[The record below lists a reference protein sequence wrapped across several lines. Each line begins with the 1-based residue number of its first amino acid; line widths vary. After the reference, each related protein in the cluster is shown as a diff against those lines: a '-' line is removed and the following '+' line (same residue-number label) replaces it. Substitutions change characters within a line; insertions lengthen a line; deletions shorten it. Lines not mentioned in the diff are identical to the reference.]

1 MILYILYR
9 VRSLSIPAA
18 WAWLTYYNHNE
29 LLAITGFG
37 LIWCYNG
44 KRGKQNKYF
53 FYLFYPGHLLLLNGK
68 RGKQNKYFFYLFY
81 PGHLLL
87 LYLIRKAIWG
97 I

>member
-1 MILYILYR
+1 MPKEYVALKPCPRCGLPVKITWIAGCSREIALAMAWTW
-9 VRSLSIPAA
+9 LSC
-18 WAWLTYYNHNE
+18 YNHNE
-29 LLAITGFG
+29 LLALTGFA

-44 KRGKQNKYF
+44 ERGKQNKYF
-53 FYLFYPGHLLLLNGK
+53 FYI
-68 RGKQNKYFFYLFY
+68 FY